1 MPHFLIAISL
11 AIAVV
16 LTEPRIQ
23 ANERIRRLGKDPL
36 GESLEE
42 FQVRYPKAICG
53 AKPRPRNLTNA
64 NSNGHVYCYL
74 DDLDSLAKIS
84 PSPFLNLGVRAVSAH
99 FWRSRLYSLSFDLN
113 VRSIQTVLK
122 PFKQIYGSPTLIVKD
137 DPADPLKL
145 RYLYWV
151 EHGIGLQVLLS
162 HSAGEAVQKN
172 SAQPDVETVSVALWN
187 SEFGIDRK

>member
-1 MPHFLIAISL
+1 MPHILVAICL
-11 AIAVV
+11 TLAVV
-16 LTEPRIQ
+16 LTEPIK
-23 ANERIRRLGKDPL
+23 ANERMRKLGKDPL

-53 AKPRPRNLTNA
+53 AQTKPRNLTNA

-74 DDLDSLAKIS
+74 DDQDSLTKLS

-99 FWRSRLYSLSFDLN
+99 FWRSRLYSLTFDLN
-113 VRSIQTVLK
+113 ARSIRTLLK
-122 PFKQIYGSPTLIVKD
+122 PFKEIYGSPTLIVKD
-137 DPADPLKL
+137 DPVDPMKL
-145 RYLYWV
+145 TYLYWV

-162 HSAGEAVQKN
+162 HSSGEVFQKN

-187 SEFGIDRK
+187 SEFGTGQK